1 MIILVICRDQT
12 VRSVRG
18 SGTPSRDRHLLML
31 RGTGAWIGKGGEQPT
46 VPIPDFRKILSVY
59 FWCWFDTL
67 PPMKIRLGRRWTARV
82 SCPTKLLGQ
91 GYSRQSCAAV
101 PLRFWPHSVSAS
113 ALRRSHTSHPNTT
126 CKFVLIRD
134 RYSRARKAQ
143 VNHDH
148 DHMFVY
154 MSLSLPHHVISA

>member
-101 PLRFWPHSVSAS
+101 PLRFWPHSVSA
-113 ALRRSHTSHPNTT
+113 LRRSHTSHPNTT